1 MHQSFDELVKI
12 QKLKLHNLVTTML
25 SYEQKGLATAIVLKF
40 IINKSSC
47 QRRSPLIINK
57 FRCWIKNT
65 LTVKR
70 SSVSF
75 STLICLCIGRDGKAE
90 KGNCCEEFHVYLDIF
105 EICFLVPGQR

>member
-47 QRRSPLIINK
+47 QSSPFATFHFSSIENISGQKWYDLEIRPIAIVTANK
-57 FRCWIKNT
+57 NNKE
-65 LTVKR
+65 L
-70 SSVSF
+70 
-75 STLICLCIGRDGKAE
+75 
-90 KGNCCEEFHVYLDIF
+90 GNEEIPV
-105 EICFLVPGQR
+105 CSPPG